1 MSSAIGYTLFDTA
14 IGRCAVAWSGRG
26 LACVLLPEPTIEATV
41 AHLRAR
47 HPEAVAADPPA
58 AIERAIGAM
67 TALLNG
73 VHADLRFVGLDL
85 DGHPELHRRVWAITR
100 EIPAGATMTYGEIAR
115 ALGDPALARAVGR
128 ALGRNPYP
136 LVVPCH
142 RVIGSAAATGGFS
155 APGGIVTKMR
165 LLDIE
170 RAVTGLTASLF
181 D

>member
-1 MSSAIGYTLFDTA
+1 MSNAVGYTLFDTA
-14 IGRCAVAWSGRG
+14 IGRCALAWSARG
-26 LACVLLPEPTIEATV
+26 LVCVMLPEATTEATIERI
-41 AHLRAR
+41 RAR
-47 HPEAVAADPPA
+47 QPDAVAADPPA
-58 AIERAIGAM
+58 AVERAIGAM

-73 VHADLRFVGLDL
+73 VHTDLGFVELDL

-100 EIPAGATMTYGEIAR
+100 EIPPGATLTYGEIAR

-128 ALGRNPYP
+128 ALGRNPFP

-142 RVIGSAAATGGFS
+142 RVIGSAAASGGFS
-155 APGGIVTKMR
+155 APGGVVTKLR

>member
-1 MSSAIGYTLFDTA
+1 MSNAIGCTLFDTA
-14 IGRCAVAWSGRG
+14 IGPCAVAWSARG
-26 LACVLLPEPTIEATV
+26 LACVLLPEPSAEATL
-41 AHLRAR
+41 ARLHAR
-47 HPEAVAADPPA
+47 HPDAVAADPPEA
-58 AIERAIGAM
+58 VERAIGAM

-73 VHADLRFVGLDL
+73 VHTDLRFVELDL
-85 DGHPELHRRVWAITR
+85 DGHPELHRRVWAIAR
-100 EIPAGATMTYGEIAR
+100 EIPPGATLTYGEIAR